1 MQAGGTCIDSSPST
15 RILGMSQ
22 KTGGVEVKLRWSI
35 HRVFEPRQGMRL
47 CGSGAGRRFDLL
59 IPVSGKQASSP

>member
-35 HRVFEPRQGMRL
+35 HRVFEPRQVMRL
-47 CGSGAGRRFDLL
+47 CGSGAE
-59 IPVSGKQASSP
+59 V